1 MDMNRQ
7 LEVTLMKKD
16 EYYSIG
22 VFSEMTGTSIRTL
35 HYYDEIGLL
44 KPEKRREPAAVS
56 TQTEMRKICRRSYV
70 LSFWGTALNKFAL
83 S

>member
-44 KPEKRREPAAVS
+44 KPEKE
-56 TQTEMRKICRRSYV
+56 T
-70 LSFWGTALNKFAL
+70 GTGRPSLHRQRCERFAEDHMF
-83 S
+83 